1 MFKRTRSFADLLRE
15 QIRHEFTAAQQYL
28 AGAVYF
34 DALRLPR
41 LARVCY
47 DGAED
52 KRAHALRMVQYLL
65 DRDLEVQVGGLDEV
79 VPTFESPRAALEF
92 LLDRERALTE
102 QITALTRTARE
113 SDDYLGEQF
122 TQWFLEDQVT
132 EVARMSTLLAV
143 CERADGNLFDVEQF
157 VAREL
162 RVPPKPDTSAPKM
175 AGASTN
181 SIR

>member
-1 MFKRTRSFADLLRE
+1 MSDRPFSELLRD

-41 LARVCY
+41 LAQVAY
-47 DGAED
+47 DGADD

-65 DRDLEVQVGGLDEV
+65 DRDLEVRVGGLDEIV
-79 VPTFESPRAALEF
+79 STFESPRAALEF
-92 LLDRERALTE
+92 LLRREEQLTA
-102 QITALTRTARE
+102 QITALTGAARE
-113 SDDYLGEQF
+113 FDDYLGEQF

-132 EVARMSTLLAV
+132 EVARMKTLLAV

-162 RVPPKPDTSAPKM
+162 RATPRADTSAPRI
-175 AGASTN
+175 AGAAR
-181 SIR
+181 IK